1 MRPLPFLALSTLFS
15 LTGPRFLNPSRNFI
29 QSWLCQYQST
39 LIGTIC
45 NSKLIRLPL
54 SHITIN
60 TPVRPFVMWVMVR
73 MWLLGKEPQ
82 PAMCN
87 SDDFF
92 PSIARYVRKFHSS
105 ACQVKIHDYADF
117 LLPIV
122 FDKSVLKLQFV
133 NVERVHTF
141 IEHAK
146 KSLPIVLAY
155 ISSGPRDET
164 KTWRHLNIS
173 VLAITHILLTWLLV
187 QLLSNHAFVVLPGQC
202 RYLQLYQ
209 IFYGNLS
216 KLSSPK
222 KWRKSVFVHLYYL
235 CTFSS
240 FVWSEVIY
248 VIIFVVSCA
257 N

>member
-15 LTGPRFLNPSRNFI
+15 LTGPRFLNPSCNSN
-29 QSWLCQYQST
+29 QSWLRQHQST
-39 LIGTIC
+39 LIETIC

-60 TPVRPFVMWVMVR
+60 SPVRPFVLSVMVR

-92 PSIARYVRKFHSS
+92 PSSARYVRKFHSS
-105 ACQVKIHDYADF
+105 ACQVKILDYADF
-117 LLPIV
+117 LRPIV
-122 FDKSVLKLQFV
+122 FDKNALKFQFV

-146 KSLPIVLAY
+146 KSLPIVFAY

-164 KTWRHLNIS
+164 KIWRHLNIS
-173 VLAITHILLTWLLV
+173 VPVITHI
-187 QLLSNHAFVVLPGQC
+187 FC
-202 RYLQLYQ
+202 
-209 IFYGNLS
+209 
-216 KLSSPK
+216 
-222 KWRKSVFVHLYYL
+222 
-235 CTFSS
+235 
-240 FVWSEVIY
+240 
-248 VIIFVVSCA
+248 
-257 N
+257 